1 MRVLDVLGWIIAGI
15 IGMLFFW
22 RRDAGQ
28 VEVEP
33 GKVEKPPVPQDDSGT
48 LTREEIERLMEE
60 ARK

>member
-1 MRVLDVLGWIIAGI
+1 MRVLDVLGWIIACI
-15 IGMLFFW
+15 IGILFFW

-33 GKVEKPPVPQDDSGT
+33 GKVKKPPVPQDDTGT
-48 LTREEIERLMEE
+48 LTREEIERLMKE

>member
-1 MRVLDVLGWIIAGI
+1 MRVLDTLGWILAGI
-15 IGMLFFW
+15 IGALFFW
-22 RRDAGQ
+22 RRDTTGID
-28 VEVEP
+28 VRP